1 MVFLLAFSFLGQTS
15 HTFPTTH
22 TYTYSPP
29 KSMSGANSS
38 SGHIAYEVMANVQKA
53 ELSAYLRDELAGEAH
68 GAQWKSQM
76 RLLVQEALGRRAASG
91 ESVDA
96 GDILAEV
103 MPRVRAAVPEDV
115 REGLF
120 RRVAAQL
127 NAS

>member
-1 MVFLLAFSFLGQTS
+1 
-15 HTFPTTH
+15 
-22 TYTYSPP
+22 
-29 KSMSGANSS
+29 MSGANSS

-68 GAQWKSQM
+68 DAQWKSQM
-76 RLLVQEALGRRAASG
+76 RLLVQETLGRRAASG